1 MEKAIQ
7 LAGLIGPILIVL
19 SISEALNLHIWQK
32 VEASLVYLNGLLL
45 FVGGLSLVRA
55 YNHWALDWT
64 IMVTLTGWFSLT
76 TGLYRLFFP
85 NSPQLK
91 KSATT
96 YAVLLVLLIIGSIL
110 SYKGYLN

>member
-32 VEASLVYLNGLLL
+32 LEASLVYLNGLLL
-45 FVGGLSLVRA
+45 FVGGLSIVRA
-55 YNHWALDWT
+55 YNHWAFDWT
-64 IMVTLTGWFSLT
+64 MLITMTGWLSFII
-76 TGLYRLFFP
+76 GLYRVFFP
-85 NSPQLK
+85 GAQQPK

-96 YAVLLVLLIIGSIL
+96 YAVLLVLLVIGSIL
-110 SYKGYLN
+110 TYKGYVD